1 MTLEEKIR
9 YLEAKLEEEPH
20 DYRAV
25 IELMKARS
33 DEIDHKMKMARERR
47 LSEIQKYKEAL
58 NGKQAQ
64 Q

>member
-9 YLEAKLEEEPH
+9 YLERKLEEQPH

-33 DEIDHKMKMARERR
+33 DEIDRQMKVARNQRVA
-47 LSEIQKYKEAL
+47 EIQKYKEAL